1 MVYSL
6 QIISYHPWL
15 LEKDIQQGLFQQWVQ
30 HLSAGIQ
37 GATEGFLQQLWA
49 THRPQ
54 LFHKRG
60 HIQNPKPSF
69 ENTVDGQNPAP
80 PRMMIIPL
88 YTRFH
93 TSQVVQDFFHQQ
105 YYGTCIEHLRFLI
118 HAMCFSKKM
127 GGGLVQTSPQWHR
140 ALSPCQYAVS
150 LALWKGRLLA
160 FCWPPDQKF
169 PSNIPDT
176 PCRSSDQI
184 FIDVFTVRFWFP
196 WIFCWF
202 WKSQLSTSTLVS
214 TAVSLLLQVTCA
226 LVPPKP
232 KEERPDTRTLV
243 PA

>member
-1 MVYSL
+1 MVYRSCHL
-6 QIISYHPWL
+6 WL

-60 HIQNPKPSF
+60 HIQNPKPSC

-88 YTRFH
+88 YTGFH

-140 ALSPCQYAVS
+140 ALSPCQYVVS
-150 LALWKGRLLA
+150 PALWKGRLLA

-169 PSNIPDT
+169 PSNITDI
-176 PCRSSDQI
+176 PCISSDQI
-184 FIDVFTVRFWFP
+184 FMDLFTVRFWFP
-196 WIFCWF
+196 WI
-202 WKSQLSTSTLVS
+202 
-214 TAVSLLLQVTCA
+214 LLLILEVATFHLGLNRSFAAFAGHMCIGA
-226 LVPPKP
+226 AKA
-232 KEERPDTRTLV
+232 KGGKAWDKDISH
-243 PA
+243 